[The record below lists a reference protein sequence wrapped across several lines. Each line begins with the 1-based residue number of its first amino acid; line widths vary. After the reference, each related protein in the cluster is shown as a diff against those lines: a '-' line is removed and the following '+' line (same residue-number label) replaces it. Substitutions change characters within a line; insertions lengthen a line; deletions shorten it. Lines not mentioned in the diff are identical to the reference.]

1 MRRQLSWAL
10 ALVLFGGSGAFAQ
23 GVQTG
28 KLSGVVK
35 TEDGQLLPGATITIK
50 SPNLLGTRTAVTDSN
65 GAYIFVAVPPGPYT
79 VSFELT
85 GMSTVEEKAVVAI
98 DVTAQVNATLK
109 IAKVEETVTV
119 TAESPNALNTT
130 QGGDQFSG
138 KLVDTLAIPRDPTDI
153 ALLAP
158 NLSANAATPG
168 NITIA
173 GNFGYDNVFMID
185 GVDVD
190 DNVLGGSDNL
200 FIEDAIQETQ
210 VLTSGV
216 SAEFGRFGGGVVNA
230 ITKSGGNAFS
240 GSFRT
245 DFTNASWSA
254 LTPAEIKQGTTHPSK
269 VNPDFQA
276 TFGGPIVK
284 DRLWFFLAGRAR
296 DLSQAKTL
304 NITSGPYTLD
314 SNNKREEVK
323 LTGAVS
329 PNHTLSATYVNNSQT
344 DMNDSPLGSLD
355 AGPAT
360 LDNRNLPNHLFV
372 ATYNGV
378 LRSNLFVE
386 AQYSQKYFEFS
397 GEGGSSKNIQDSP
410 FLNPAFDTAYNA
422 PYFDATDPE
431 TRQNRQ
437 LTGALSYFLTTK
449 GMGRHDLKLG
459 YENFRSTRTGGN
471 SQSSTNF
478 VFITPY
484 EVDANGNPV
493 LTASGDLIPVFQSGV
508 TFYQNWLATRGAR
521 LDLTTQSVYLNDK
534 VQLNNHLSFNL
545 GVRYEKIDGSATGGI
560 KPVNTSGPWAPRLA
574 VSYDVNGDGKFKLDA
589 TYAHYAGGYNAA
601 IFGTNTNVGNPN
613 LVYGI
618 YNGPTGTG
626 KDFGPGTDP
635 SNYSLGSGFFPTANV
650 FFAPNVSSPVTK
662 EYTFSAGAQLP
673 HAGFVKAVYTH
684 RHITN
689 FLEDFVSLA
698 TGTTT
703 VIQNGVNFGTFQNT
717 DFQNSDFPTRIYSAL
732 TLQAEYKL
740 TDHWGVSANYTH
752 QFKNFGNFEGE
763 ALQQVGNST
772 LYGNYPGLF
781 SEDRNYP
788 SGNLSGYQADRVRAW
803 STYNFDL
810 GKAGAIDLGALF
822 YYDSPVS
829 YSLVAPGFQL
839 TSVQV
844 ALAAAQGYTTPLPA
858 SQPLY
863 FGSRG
868 SQFFN
873 PLYRLDLAVNYQI
886 PVFKSLRPWFKFQIE
901 NVFNY
906 NTPLSFN
913 TAVTPNTSGPV
924 DSLGLP
930 LTYTKGAQ
938 FGQATNNANFAIGQ
952 NDAIPFTRTYQF
964 ALGFRF

>member
-1 MRRQLSWAL
+1 MRRQLIW
-10 ALVLFGGSGAFAQ
+10 ALVLVLAGWGGAFAQ

-35 TEDGQLLPGATITIK
+35 TEDGQPLPGATVTIK
-50 SPNLLGTRTAVTDSN
+50 SPNLLGTRTAVSDAN

-79 VSFELT
+79 ITFELT
-85 GMSTVEEKAVVAI
+85 GMTKVEEKATVAL
-98 DVTAQVNATLK
+98 DVTGQVNATLK
-109 IAKVEETVTV
+109 IARVEEVVTV
-119 TAESPNALNTT
+119 TAESASALNTT

-138 KLVDTLAIPRDPTDI
+138 KLVDTLAIPRDPTNI

-158 NLSANAATPG
+158 NISANAATPG
-168 NITIA
+168 NVTIA

-216 SAEFGRFGGGVVNA
+216 SAEYGRFGGGVVNA

-254 LTPAEIKQGTTHPSK
+254 LTPAEIKKGTTHPSK
-269 VNPDFQA
+269 LNPDYQA

-284 DRLWFFLAGRAR
+284 DRLWFFAAGRAT
-296 DLSQAKTL
+296 DLSTSKTL
-304 NITSGPYTLD
+304 NITSGAYTLD
-314 SNNKREEVK
+314 QNNKRVEAK
-323 LTGAVS
+323 LTGTVTT
-329 PNHTLSATYVNNSQT
+329 NHTLSATYVNNAET
-344 DMNDSPLGSLD
+344 DKNDSPLGSLD

-360 LDNRNLPNHLFV
+360 LDNRTLPNHLFV

-386 AQYSQKYFEFS
+386 AQYSHKLFEFS
-397 GEGGSSKNIQDSP
+397 GEGGTSKNIQDSP
-410 FLNPAFDTAYNA
+410 FVTPAFDTVFNA

-437 LTGALSYFLTTK
+437 MTGALSYFLTTK
-449 GMGRHDLKLG
+449 NAGRHDLKLG

-471 SQSSTNF
+471 SQSSTNY
-478 VFITPY
+478 VFFTPY
-484 EVDANGNPV
+484 EVGPSGTPIT
-493 LTASGDLIPVFQSGV
+493 TAAGDLIPVFGPG
-508 TFYQNWLATRGAR
+508 TFFQNWIASRGAR
-521 LDLTTQSVYLNDK
+521 LDITTQSVYFNDK
-534 VQLNNHLSFNL
+534 WQLNSHLSFNL
-545 GVRYEKIDGSATGGI
+545 GVRYEKIDGTATGGI
-560 KPVNTSGPWAPRLA
+560 KPVNQSGPWAPRFGA
-574 VSYDVNGDGKFKLDA
+574 SYDVRGDGKFKLDA

-618 YNGPTGTG
+618 YTGPSGAG
-626 KDFGPGTDP
+626 KDFAPGFDLA
-635 SNYSLGSGFFPTANV
+635 NYVGGSGFFPTANV
-650 FFAPNVSSPVTK
+650 FFDPNVSSPVTK
-662 EYTFSAGAQLP
+662 EYTFAAGAQLP
-673 HAGFVKAVYTH
+673 HGGFVKAVYTH

-689 FLEDFVSLA
+689 FLEDFVSLQ

-703 VIQNGVNFGTFQNT
+703 VVQNGINYGTFQNV
-717 DFQNSDFPTRIYSAL
+717 QYRNSDFPTRTYSAL
-732 TLQAEYKL
+732 TLQADYKIN
-740 TDHWGVSANYTH
+740 DHWGVSANYTH
-752 QFKNFGNFEGE
+752 QFDNFGNFEGE
-763 ALQQVGNST
+763 ALQQVGNTT

-781 SEDRNYP
+781 SEARNYP
-788 SGNLSGYQADRVRAW
+788 SGNLSGYQANRVRAW
-803 STYNFDL
+803 STYEVGL
-810 GKAGAIDLGALF
+810 GKAGTIDLGALF

-829 YSLVAPGFQL
+829 YSLEAQGVPL
-839 TSVQV
+839 SSVQT
-844 ALAAAQGYTTPLPA
+844 ALGAAQGYTTPLPTT
-858 SQPLY
+858 QPL
-863 FGSRG
+863 FFDTRG
-868 SQFFN
+868 SQFYN
-873 PLYRLDLAVNYQI
+873 PLYRLDVALNYQI
-886 PVFKSLRPWFKFQIE
+886 PVFKSLRPWFKVQIV

-913 TAVTPNTSGPV
+913 TAISPNNAGPV

-930 LTYTKGAQ
+930 TTFTKGPQ
-938 FGQATNNANFAIGQ
+938 FGQATNNSNFAIGQ
-952 NDAIPFTRTYQF
+952 NDTIPFTRTYEF